1 VGGAGEQPGGSQLL
15 RLRQLWWCWMH
26 LEQHWLEAK
35 WLLVVLVVL
44 MHLEQRWLKAERLL
58 SGLRRGV
65 RLRIAGELAPLP
77 M

>member
-1 VGGAGEQPGGSQLL
+1 VVGACKQPGFTTAQVETVVVVL
-15 RLRQLWWCWMH
+15 MH
-26 LEQHWLEAK
+26 LEQHWQEAK

-44 MHLEQRWLKAERLL
+44 MHLEQRWLEAERLL

>member
-1 VGGAGEQPGGSQLL
+1 
-15 RLRQLWWCWMH
+15 
-26 LEQHWLEAK
+26 
-35 WLLVVLVVL
+35 LVVL
-44 MHLEQRWLKAERLL
+44 MHLEQRWLEAERLL